1 MNRVIQVAL
10 GVAIGLTLA
19 TVLVWWGA
27 NDSAGGPYWG
37 TPVDPP
43 MAMGELTLASDEGP
57 IDSSDLQGEWVAIFF
72 GYTSCPD
79 VCPFT
84 MVHLS
89 EALGMLDP
97 EQASR
102 VKVVFVTVDPERDTP
117 ERAAAYARQFD
128 PGFMG
133 LSGTRAEIE
142 VAEKVFCVRAERA
155 GELPDG
161 GYLVDHTASV
171 KLLDPRG
178 RLVLIWPFDLS
189 GEQIA
194 EDLGRLVR

>member
-1 MNRVIQVAL
+1 MYRLIQVAL

-19 TVLVWWGA
+19 AAVVWWGA
-27 NDSAGGPYWG
+27 RDSGGAPYWG
-37 TPVDPP
+37 TRVDPP
-43 MAMGELTLASDEGP
+43 LAMGEFTLSSDEGP
-57 IDSSDLQGEWVAIFF
+57 VRSSDFQGEWVAIFF

-84 MVHLS
+84 MVHLG
-89 EALGMLDP
+89 EALRMLDP
-97 EQASR
+97 GQASR

-128 PGFMG
+128 PGFVG
-133 LSGTRAEIE
+133 LSGSPAEVE
-142 VAEKVFCVRAERA
+142 AVQELFGVRAERA
-155 GELPDG
+155 GDLPDG

-194 EDLGRLVR
+194 EDLERTVR